1 MLMTPNHLIRLTY
14 FPVNSN
20 LLIGKGKSI
29 RQINWQFIQI
39 MIGQPQENSKEKVR
53 VRPQSANREAP

>member
-29 RQINWQFIQI
+29 CQINWQFIQI

-53 VRPQSANREAP
+53 VRPQSANREAL